1 MKQKART
8 LPTIMLILMLVF
20 LISGCQTS
28 EPEKIDLQKTVS
40 AAQLRA
46 MVKTPIKYYYAGFD
60 RRLEPSEDV
69 KMYVPL
75 LNYLERTTGYK
86 FRLRVFSEDVNIARE
101 MGLGQVQ
108 FAIIGPVSLLQAEK
122 YGIKSLV
129 TGITEDGTS
138 SYRAMIVT
146 QPGSPIKSIQDLRGR
161 TLAFGS
167 RTSTQGYLI
176 PRIMLAQAGLNL
188 SDLASFESF
197 QSHADAA
204 NAVIS
209 GQFDAAALQDT
220 LAEKLAAQGLV
231 RIVATSDYYPC
242 SGISVAAGVDPSVV
256 AAVQKA
262 LLEFEPQGKDRNGL
276 YQWDNSEMPKGF
288 RLTEGDPYAV
298 FRPWAERFGL
308 LN

>member
-1 MKQKART
+1 MMRKTR
-8 LPTIMLILMLVF
+8 IFFSVLMFMIVF
-20 LISGCQTS
+20 LISGCQTAA
-28 EPEKIDLQKTVS
+28 PEKIDLQKTVS
-40 AAQLRA
+40 AAQLRTI
-46 MVKTPIKYYYAGFD
+46 VKTPTKYYYVGFD

-86 FRLRVFSEDVNIARE
+86 FRLRVFPQDVDIARE
-101 MGLGQVQ
+101 ISQGQVQ
-108 FAIIGPVSLLQAEK
+108 FAIIGPLSSLQTEK
-122 YGIKSLV
+122 YGAKSLV
-129 TGITEDGTS
+129 IGITDNGTF

-146 QPGSPIKSIQDLRGR
+146 QPSSPIKSIQDLRGR

-220 LAEKLAAQGLV
+220 LAEKLATQGLV
-231 RIVATSDYYPC
+231 KIVATSAYYPC
-242 SGISVAAGVDPSVV
+242 SGISVAAGVDPAVV
-256 AAVQKA
+256 VAVQKA
-262 LLEFEPQGKDRNGL
+262 LLEFDPQGKDRDVL
-276 YQWDNSEMPKGF
+276 YQWGNSEMPKGF
-288 RLTEGDPYAV
+288 RQTEGDPYAV
-298 FRPWAERFGL
+298 FRPWAEQFGL

>member
-1 MKQKART
+1 MQKTWAVVVLT
-8 LPTIMLILMLVF
+8 LIIMF
-20 LISGCQTS
+20 FISGCQAS
-28 EPEKIDLQKTVS
+28 APIKIDLQKTVS
-40 AAQLRA
+40 SKQLQK
-46 MVKTPIKYYYAGFD
+46 MVKTKVEYYYVGFD

-75 LNYLERTTGYK
+75 LNYLDRTTGYK
-86 FRLRVFSEDVNIARE
+86 FRLRVFPQDADIARE
-101 MGLGQVQ
+101 MEQKQIQ
-108 FAIIGPVSLLQAEK
+108 FAIIGPVSLLRAEK
-122 YGIKSLV
+122 YGAKNLV
-129 TGITEDGTS
+129 IGITENGTS

-146 QPGSPIKSIQDLRGR
+146 RPGSPIKSIQDLRGR
-161 TLAFGS
+161 TLAFGA

-176 PRIMLAQAGLNL
+176 PRILLAQAGLNL

-204 NAVIS
+204 NAVLS

-220 LAEKLAAQGLV
+220 LAKKLAAQGLV
-231 RIVATSDYYPC
+231 KIVTTSAYYPC
-242 SGISVAAGVDPSVV
+242 SGISVAPGIDPAVV

-262 LLEFEPQGKDRNGL
+262 LLEFDPQGKDRHGL

-288 RLTEGDPYAV
+288 RQAENDPYAV
-298 FRPWAERFGL
+298 YRPWAERFGL

>member
-1 MKQKART
+1 MMRKTR
-8 LPTIMLILMLVF
+8 IFFSVLMFMIVF
-20 LISGCQTS
+20 LISGCQTAA
-28 EPEKIDLQKTVS
+28 PEKIDLQKTVS
-40 AAQLRA
+40 AAQLRTI
-46 MVKTPIKYYYAGFD
+46 VKTPTKYYYVGFD

-86 FRLRVFSEDVNIARE
+86 FRLRVFPQDVDIARE
-101 MGLGQVQ
+101 ISQGQVQ
-108 FAIIGPVSLLQAEK
+108 FAIIGPLSSLQTEK
-122 YGIKSLV
+122 YGAKSLV
-129 TGITEDGTS
+129 IGITDNGTF

-220 LAEKLAAQGLV
+220 LAEKLATQGLV
-231 RIVATSDYYPC
+231 KIVATSAYYPC
-242 SGISVAAGVDPSVV
+242 SGISVAAGVDPAVV
-256 AAVQKA
+256 VAVQKA
-262 LLEFEPQGKDRNGL
+262 LLEFDPQGKDRDGL
-276 YQWDNSEMPKGF
+276 YQWGNSEMPKGF
-288 RLTEGDPYAV
+288 RQTEGDPYAV
-298 FRPWAERFGL
+298 FRPWAEQFGL

>member
-1 MKQKART
+1 MMRKTWT
-8 LPTIMLILMLVF
+8 LFSVLIIMLVL
-20 LISGCQTS
+20 LISGCQAAA
-28 EPEKIDLQKTVS
+28 PEKIDLQKTVS

-46 MVKTPIKYYYAGFD
+46 MVKTPTKYYYVGFD

-86 FRLRVFSEDVNIARE
+86 FRLRVFPQDVDIARE
-101 MGLGQVQ
+101 IGQGQVQ
-108 FAIIGPVSLLQAEK
+108 FAIIGPLSSLQAEK
-122 YGIKSLV
+122 YGAKSLV
-129 TGITEDGTS
+129 MGITENGTS

-231 RIVATSDYYPC
+231 KIVATSAYYPC
-242 SGISVAAGVDPSVV
+242 SGIAVAAGVDPAVV

-262 LLEFEPQGKDRNGL
+262 LLEFDPQGKDRNGL

-288 RLTEGDPYAV
+288 RQTEGDPYAV

>member
-1 MKQKART
+1 M
-8 LPTIMLILMLVF
+8 IVF
-20 LISGCQTS
+20 LISGCQTAA
-28 EPEKIDLQKTVS
+28 PEKIDLQKTVS
-40 AAQLRA
+40 AAQLRTI
-46 MVKTPIKYYYAGFD
+46 VKTPTKYYYVGFD

-86 FRLRVFSEDVNIARE
+86 FRLRVFPQDVDIARE
-101 MGLGQVQ
+101 ISQGQVQ
-108 FAIIGPVSLLQAEK
+108 FAIIGPLSSLQTEK
-122 YGIKSLV
+122 YGAKSLV
-129 TGITEDGTS
+129 IGITDNGTF

-220 LAEKLAAQGLV
+220 LAEKLATQGLV
-231 RIVATSDYYPC
+231 KIVATSAYYPC
-242 SGISVAAGVDPSVV
+242 SGISVAAGVDPAVV
-256 AAVQKA
+256 VAVQKA
-262 LLEFEPQGKDRNGL
+262 LLEFDPQGKDRDGL
-276 YQWDNSEMPKGF
+276 YQWGNSEMPKGF
-288 RLTEGDPYAV
+288 RQTEGDPYAV
-298 FRPWAERFGL
+298 FRPWAEQFGL

>member
-1 MKQKART
+1 MMRKTR
-8 LPTIMLILMLVF
+8 IFFSVLMFMIVF
-20 LISGCQTS
+20 LISGCQTAA
-28 EPEKIDLQKTVS
+28 PEKIDLQKTVS
-40 AAQLRA
+40 AAQLRTI
-46 MVKTPIKYYYAGFD
+46 VKTPTKYYYVGFD

-86 FRLRVFSEDVNIARE
+86 FRLRVFPQDVDIARE
-101 MGLGQVQ
+101 ISQGQVQ
-108 FAIIGPVSLLQAEK
+108 FAIIGPLSSLQTEK
-122 YGIKSLV
+122 YGAKSLV
-129 TGITEDGTS
+129 IGITDNGTF

-146 QPGSPIKSIQDLRGR
+146 QPGSPIKNIQDLRGR

-220 LAEKLAAQGLV
+220 LAEKLATQGLV
-231 RIVATSDYYPC
+231 KIVATSAYYPC
-242 SGISVAAGVDPSVV
+242 SGISVAAGVDPAVV
-256 AAVQKA
+256 VAVQKA
-262 LLEFEPQGKDRNGL
+262 LLEFDPQGKDRDGL
-276 YQWDNSEMPKGF
+276 YQWGNSEMPKGF
-288 RLTEGDPYAV
+288 RQTEGDPYAV
-298 FRPWAERFGL
+298 FRPWAEQFGL

>member
-1 MKQKART
+1 MRKAWTVVALT
-8 LPTIMLILMLVF
+8 LIIVF
-20 LISGCQTS
+20 FVSGCQAS
-28 EPEKIDLQKTVS
+28 APVKIDLQKTVS
-40 AAQLRA
+40 SKQLQE
-46 MVKTPIKYYYAGFD
+46 MVKAKADYYYVGFD

-69 KMYVPL
+69 KMYMPL

-86 FRLRVFSEDVNIARE
+86 FRLRVFPQDVDIARE
-101 MGLGQVQ
+101 MGAGQVQ
-108 FAIIGPVSLLQAEK
+108 FAIIGPLSLLRAEK
-122 YGIKSLV
+122 YGVKNLV
-129 TGITEDGTS
+129 IGITENGAS

-161 TLAFGS
+161 TLAFGA

-176 PRIMLAQAGLNL
+176 PRILLAQVGLNL

-204 NAVIS
+204 NAILS

-231 RIVATSDYYPC
+231 KIVTTSAYYPC
-242 SGISVAAGVDPSVV
+242 SGISVAPGIDPAVV
-256 AAVQKA
+256 ADVQKA
-262 LLEFEPQGKDRNGL
+262 LLEFDPQGKDRDGL

-288 RLTEGDPYAV
+288 RQTEDDPYAV